1 MRKFSFL
8 FIIFLSLM
16 MVMGACSKKR
26 EVSIDKLRSIIEQ
39 SVISEQLDSGRTL
52 VVDTIF
58 LNKENGD
65 NYVGTLRGHIND
77 SIEVVYDIQVN
88 DENDEL
94 SVEWNQQKQ

>member
-8 FIIFLSLM
+8 VIISLSLM
-16 MVMGACSKKR
+16 MVMGACAKKKV
-26 EVSIDKLRSIIEQ
+26 VSVDKLRSIIEQ
-39 SVISEQLDSGRTL
+39 SVIAEQLDSGRTL

-65 NYVGTLRGHIND
+65 NYAGTLRGHIND

-88 DENDEL
+88 DENDEM
-94 SVEWNQQKQ
+94 SIEWNRQ